1 MTKVRPMVSDDVA
14 VGEEIWFDAFTTMRA
29 GHGLPFEAR
38 SPELAQRTRGRI
50 SHLLA
55 SDPGGSWVAEDG
67 DGRLV
72 GLTQALVREDLWVLS
87 MLGVSPR
94 SQEKGTGK
102 ALLDAA
108 LAYGSEAPGGI
119 ILSSQDP
126 RAMRRYC
133 QAGFD
138 LHPCV
143 TARGR
148 VDRRQLGPVGDVR
161 PGNHSD
167 FNFVADLDR
176 RIRGR
181 AARTRSR
188 DAARRGLSPLDPGG
202 EGLRRGPGGGTGLRR
217 RPGTTTPPP
226 TASAHVPAIRGSR
239 RAGGHQLDQCR
250 PAVGH
255 ACRPRRRLD
264 PEAVRP
270 GHDTRDVRP
279 APAHSPSGAFASDP

>member
-143 TARGR
+143 AARGH
-148 VDRRQLGPVGDVR
+148 VDRRGIGPTGDIREGTAADLG
-161 PGNHSD
+161 
-167 FNFVADLDR
+167 FVADIDR
-176 RIRGR
+176 R
-181 AARTRSR
+181 
-188 DAARRGLSPLDPGG
+188 
-202 EGLRRGPGGGTGLRR
+202 LRQGSHGPDIEMLL
-217 RPGTTTPPP
+217 
-226 TASAHVPAIRGSR
+226 
-239 RAGGHQLDQCR
+239 AGGCRLWILDGRGYAVARGAVPVVLGAHRDDDAGQLLS
-250 PAVGH
+250 
-255 ACRPRRRLD
+255 ACLRSAGPDEMVDINWITAGQQWAMRVALAAGLALQPFGPVMTRGM
-264 PEAVRP
+264 P
-270 GHDTRDVRP
+270 G
-279 APAHSPSGAFASDP
+279 APQPYLPSGAFG

>member
-143 TARGR
+143 AARGH
-148 VDRRQLGPVGDVR
+148 VDRKGIGPTGDIREGTAADLG
-161 PGNHSD
+161 
-167 FNFVADLDR
+167 FVADIDR
-176 RIRGR
+176 RL
-181 AARTRSR
+181 
-188 DAARRGLSPLDPGG
+188 RRGLTAPTSRCCWPGVAG
-202 EGLRRGPGGGTGLRR
+202 CGYWTDGVMRWLEEPYPSLSAPTA
-217 RPGTTTPPP
+217 TTTP
-226 TASAHVPAIRGSR
+226 ANCSAPAWARPALTRWSTSTGSR
-239 RAGGHQLDQCR
+239 PVSNGPCASPWR
-250 PAVGH
+250 PAWR
-255 ACRPRRRLD
+255 CSRS
-264 PEAVRP
+264 VR
-270 GHDTRDVRP
+270 
-279 APAHSPSGAFASDP
+279 S